1 MEDQKIVESLK
12 KNRPEPG
19 LKKLYHYYPKFQNW
33 VLAKGGT
40 KADAQDIFQEALII
54 LVRKVSDPNFSLT
67 SKLSTYLF
75 GICKLLWRNELKK
88 KNKSQTPDWN
98 LDLVEAEESDLEEFL
113 KKESKFEKLEKVL
126 QDIGD
131 RCRQLLI
138 LFYYRSLSMQEIADN
153 MDFSS
158 AKLAKNQKY
167 KCMERAKKK
176 IMDPS

>member
-1 MEDQKIVESLK
+1 M
-12 KNRPEPG
+12 
-19 LKKLYHYYPKFQNW
+19 
-33 VLAKGGT
+33 
-40 KADAQDIFQEALII
+40 
-54 LVRKVSDPNFSLT
+54 
-67 SKLSTYLF
+67 
-75 GICKLLWRNELKK
+75 
-88 KNKSQTPDWN
+88 
-98 LDLVEAEESDLEEFL
+98 DLVEAEESDLEEFL

-131 RCRQLLI
+131 RCLQLLI